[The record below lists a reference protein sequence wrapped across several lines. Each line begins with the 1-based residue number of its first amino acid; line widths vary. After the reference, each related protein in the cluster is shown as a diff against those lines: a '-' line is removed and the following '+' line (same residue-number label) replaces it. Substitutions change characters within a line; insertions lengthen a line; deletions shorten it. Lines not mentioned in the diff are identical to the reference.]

1 MKRLNITCSLLAHMR
16 VNMFSA
22 GEKKKNEEGFTDFA
36 LPFAIFRMFAQM
48 L

>member
-1 MKRLNITCSLLAHMR
+1 MKRQNITCSLLAHMR

-22 GEKKKNEEGFTDFA
+22 GEKKNEEGFTDFA
-36 LPFAIFRMFAQM
+36 LPFAILRMFAQM